1 MTQLSQANN
10 KSKEL
15 LFDIDSNCQ
24 LHRGI
29 HNKNSIQA
37 FAYLRVSSKGQ
48 INGHGF
54 DRQAD
59 TIGHFARANGYAV
72 KETFRDA
79 FTGTE
84 ADRPE
89 FNRMVATILGNGVH
103 TILVESLDR
112 LARDV
117 MVQSLLLAKL
127 AQHGITLINCV
138 TGDDV
143 TASMSDDPMRKAL
156 IQIQSVF
163 SELEKSRLVSKL
175 RRAREAK
182 KEATGKCE
190 GRKAFGEKLGELE
203 VVEQMRSLRRKRAGK
218 RMSFAK
224 IAVELNRLGVPTRTG
239 AQWHTTTVK
248 NILSR
253 RSS

>member
-1 MTQLSQANN
+1 MAGTLTQTGMQT
-10 KSKEL
+10 
-15 LFDIDSNCQ
+15 
-24 LHRGI
+24 
-29 HNKNSIQA
+29 KNSISV
-37 FAYLRVSSKGQ
+37 FAYLRVSSNGQ
-48 INGHGF
+48 VKGHGF
-54 DRQAD
+54 QRQED
-59 TIGHFARANGYAV
+59 TIRQFAGENGYTV
-72 KETFRDA
+72 EEVFRDA

-127 AQHGITLINCV
+127 AQHGITLMNCV
-138 TGDDV
+138 TGENV
-143 TASMSDDPMRKAL
+143 TASMSEDPMRKAL

-190 GRKAFGEKLGELE
+190 GRKAFGEKEGESE
-203 VVEQMRSLRRKRAGK
+203 VIELMRSLRRKREGK
-218 RMSFAK
+218 RMSFAR
-224 IAVELNRLGVPTRTG
+224 IAEVLNQRNIPTRTG
-239 AQWHTTTVK
+239 ARWHTTTVQ

-253 RSS
+253 

>member
-1 MTQLSQANN
+1 MRRNP
-10 KSKEL
+10 
-15 LFDIDSNCQ
+15 
-24 LHRGI
+24 
-29 HNKNSIQA
+29 SIPV

-48 INGHGF
+48 IKGHGF
-54 DRQAD
+54 DRQEE
-59 TIGHFARANGYAV
+59 TILRFAKENGYAV
-72 KETFRDA
+72 EDIFRDA

-89 FNRMVATILGNGVH
+89 FNRMVAGILGNGVQ

-138 TGDDV
+138 TGEDV
-143 TASMSDDPMRKAL
+143 TASMSEDPMRKAL

-163 SELEKSRLVSKL
+163 SELEKSRLVGKL
-175 RRAREAK
+175 RRAREAR
-182 KEATGKCE
+182 KEQIGKCE
-190 GRKAFGEKLGELE
+190 GRKAFGEKSGEGE
-203 VVEQMRSLRRKRAGK
+203 VVALMRSLRRKRTGKK
-218 RMSFAK
+218 RMSFAR
-224 IAVELNRLGVPTRTG
+224 IAETLNEKNVPTRTG

-253 RSS
+253 QSVGNAAKISGKGASTVRRVKLALA

>member
-1 MTQLSQANN
+1 MQPKYTTP
-10 KSKEL
+10 
-15 LFDIDSNCQ
+15 
-24 LHRGI
+24 
-29 HNKNSIQA
+29 A

-48 INGHGF
+48 VRGHGF
-54 DRQAD
+54 DRQSE
-59 TIGHFARANGYAV
+59 TIARFAGENGYAV
-72 KETFRDA
+72 ADTFRDA

-89 FNRMVATILGNGVH
+89 FNRMVATILGNGVQ

-138 TGDDV
+138 TGEDV
-143 TASMSDDPMRKAL
+143 TASMSEDPMRKAL

-163 SELEKSRLVSKL
+163 SELEKSRLVGKL

-182 KEATGKCE
+182 KAQTGKCE
-190 GRKAFGEKLGELE
+190 GQKAFGEKPGELE
-203 VVEQMRSLRRKRAGK
+203 TIALMRSLRRKRSGK
-218 RMSFAK
+218 QMSFAK
-224 IAVELNRLGVPTRTG
+224 IAEELNRQNVPTRTG
-239 AQWHTTTVK
+239 APWQTTTVQ
-248 NILSR
+248 NILKR
-253 RSS
+253 RAA

>member
-1 MTQLSQANN
+1 M
-10 KSKEL
+10 
-15 LFDIDSNCQ
+15 
-24 LHRGI
+24 RG
-29 HNKNSIQA
+29 KKQVSA
-37 FAYLRVSSKGQ
+37 FAYLRVSSNGQ
-48 INGHGF
+48 VKGHGF
-54 DRQAD
+54 QRQHETISQFAD
-59 TIGHFARANGYAV
+59 ENGYEVAEV
-72 KETFRDA
+72 FRDA

-89 FNRMVATILGNGVH
+89 FNRMVATILGNGVQ

-138 TGDDV
+138 TGEDV
-143 TASMSDDPMRKAL
+143 TASMSEDPMRKAL

-182 KEATGKCE
+182 KAETGKCE
-190 GRKAFGEKLGELE
+190 GRKAFGEKEGEVETLE
-203 VVEQMRSLRRKRAGK
+203 LMRSLRRKREGT

-224 IAVELNRLGVPTRTG
+224 IAAELNEQNVPTRTG
-239 AQWHTTTVK
+239 ARWHTTTVQ
-248 NILSR
+248 NILGR
-253 RSS
+253 

>member
-1 MTQLSQANN
+1 MAT
-10 KSKEL
+10 
-15 LFDIDSNCQ
+15 
-24 LHRGI
+24 
-29 HNKNSIQA
+29 KNTVSA

-48 INGHGF
+48 IKGHGF
-54 DRQAD
+54 ERQNETVSRYASE
-59 TIGHFARANGYAV
+59 NGITV

-79 FTGTE
+79 FSGTE

-89 FNRMVATILGNGVH
+89 FNRMLTMILCNGVR

-127 AQHGITLINCV
+127 AHHEIKLINCV
-138 TGDDV
+138 TGEDV
-143 TASMSDDPMRKAL
+143 TASMAEDPMRKAL

-182 KEATGKCE
+182 KEMTGKCE
-190 GRKAFGEKLGELE
+190 GRDAYGEKEGESEIIEL
-203 VVEQMRSLRRKRAGK
+203 MRSLRRLHRGK

-224 IAVELNRLGVPTRTG
+224 IAVELNSRKVPTRTG
-239 AQWHTTTVK
+239 AKWHTTTVK

-253 RSS
+253 

>member
-1 MTQLSQANN
+1 MHS
-10 KSKEL
+10 KSTTP
-15 LFDIDSNCQ
+15 
-24 LHRGI
+24 
-29 HNKNSIQA
+29 A

-48 INGHGF
+48 IKGHGF
-54 DRQAD
+54 DRQAE
-59 TIGHFARANGYAV
+59 TIDQFSTENGYEV

-89 FNRMVATILGNGVH
+89 FNRMVGMILGNGVR

-138 TGDDV
+138 TGEDV
-143 TASMSDDPMRKAL
+143 TAAMSEDPMRKAL

-182 KEATGKCE
+182 KARTGKCE
-190 GRKAFGEKLGELE
+190 GQKAFGEKSGEMEIIAL
-203 VVEQMRSLRRKRAGK
+203 MRVLRRKRGGK
-218 RMSFAK
+218 QMSFAK
-224 IAVELNRLGVPTRTG
+224 IAVELNRREVPTRTG
-239 AQWHTTTVK
+239 ALWQTTTVQ
-248 NILSR
+248 NILKR
-253 RSS
+253 RIEIQG